1 MLSNLFS
8 GISVLAGLGSLAT
21 GIYALR
27 VGRST
32 RSWLATPATILTS
45 RLAPGPEGSTRASVS
60 YRYTFAGAEYES
72 ECIRPI
78 SSYSSFTRP
87 AQQIVGRYKATQQV
101 IAFVNPAQPKEACL
115 EPGVQLAASL
125 AFIVTGLV
133 FFVFGA
139 HRLLLALGFIEA
151 E

>member
-1 MLSNLFS
+1 MLTNLFS
-8 GISVLAGLGSLAT
+8 GIAVFAGLGSVAT

-32 RSWLATPATILTS
+32 RAWLATPATILTS

-60 YRYTFAGAEYES
+60 YRYTFGGAEFES

-78 SSYSSFTRP
+78 SSYSSFSKP
-87 AQQIVGRYKATQQV
+87 AQQVVGRYRATQQV

-115 EPGVQLAASL
+115 EPGVQLGASL
-125 AFIVTGLV
+125 AFIAIGLV
-133 FFVFGA
+133 FLALGTY
-139 HRLLLALGFIEA
+139 RLLLALGFIEA